1 MRVGDSGCGAGSRRY
16 FDPER
21 YRMLLF
27 DQRGCGRSTPHA
39 SDPATDMS
47 VNTTHELGVSGGS
60 SPWSGSASALESPR
74 ATATEIDLLAGYAR
88 LLEDP
93 DPDVRAR
100 AAADWLAWED
110 AVISMEPNGRPKA
123 YSARP
128 PDASVAFVRICSRY
142 FSHGA
147 WLEEDGL
154 PGNAARLAGIPG
166 VLIHGRLDPGSPL
179 GTARELAKAW
189 PDAQLVVV
197 DDSGHTGSD
206 SMKAEILKALDTVA
220 GR

>member
-1 MRVGDSGCGAGSRRY
+1 VEWERFRAGV
-16 FDPER
+16 
-21 YRMLLF
+21 
-27 DQRGCGRSTPHA
+27 A
-39 SDPATDMS
+39 
-47 VNTTHELGVSGGS
+47 
-60 SPWSGSASALESPR
+60 ESHR
-74 ATATEIDLLAGYAR
+74 DGDLLAGYAR

-110 AVISMEPNGRPKA
+110 AVISMEPNGTPNA

-128 PDASVAFVRICSRY
+128 PDASLAFVRICSHY

-147 WLEEDGL
+147 WLEEGEL
-154 PGNAARLAGIPG
+154 LGNAARLAGIPG